1 MQVKPRSEWTLGERL
16 ERALYD
22 AGYSQRAAAKELGIG
37 RNTLNEIILG
47 KRGAR
52 LDTWLKLSELARK
65 PLSEIVQPEE
75 WRKAIEAAAARI
87 KH

>member
-22 AGYSQRAAAKELGIG
+22 AGYSQGAAAKELGIS
-37 RNTLNEIILG
+37 RNTLSEIILG

-52 LDTWLKLSELARK
+52 LDTWLKLSKLARR
-65 PLSEIVQPEE
+65 PLSEIIQPEE
-75 WRKAIEAAAARI
+75 WRKAVEEAAARI
-87 KH
+87 KS